1 MSILKEKPKV
11 AISFR
16 FKLMAVML
24 GLIAAITGSML
35 YLTQQAISKNYQ
47 QFLDSQFSQQVG
59 QFVEQQRQRLQT
71 TADAIA
77 AATESVRLIAAL
89 EAGDASRF
97 YSDMAFQLDT
107 VLAQYRGNL
116 SNDSMG
122 YFFRFIGKD
131 GIALP
136 TNEVSA
142 GSVSGLS
149 EQELDAI
156 LEQLSD
162 RKQGILQTARAGYI
176 DFKTKEGRILY
187 ELLIT
192 PIVDI
197 FGEGALGELVFG
209 IQVNERSELRSDE
222 LLSGLYLNGE
232 LFSSSIPASLKDS
245 IESGLSATLSQKVL
259 RVIRMKVNEQPYQ
272 VFYHRLQQHSS
283 FPEVYQVSL
292 LPLTDLERL
301 RAGVRDV
308 IYILSIGAL
317 LIAIILSFIFAGR
330 LTTRIQG
337 LLKGTIAVREGDF
350 TYRIKPEGGDEIA
363 LLAESFNEMSEG
375 LALKEKYRDII
386 SKVSD
391 KRVADAILQG
401 DLKLELGGEN
411 KDVTVMFCDVRGFT
425 KLSATMPP
433 GEVIEM
439 LNEHM
444 TAMTKV
450 IYQYKGTVDK
460 FIGDAI
466 MVIFG
471 APQGYNDDARNA
483 CAAAIAM
490 IEERERLNQ
499 EGRYKIKIGIGL
511 ASGLV
516 VAGNMGAV
524 DRLNY
529 TVLGKQVNLSARL
542 CSVAGQQEAVI
553 CTETAARVGN
563 AYELRPTGKLNLKG
577 FAESVEAYYLP
588 VGKNL
593 QNETGNMGIIN

>member
-1 MSILKEKPKV
+1 MSALKQRPKV
-11 AISFR
+11 TISFR

-24 GLIAAITGSML
+24 GLIAAITGGML
-35 YLTQQAISKNYQ
+35 YVTQRAISRNYQ
-47 QFLDSQFSQQVG
+47 QFLDNQFSQQVG
-59 QFVEQQRQRLQT
+59 LFVEKQRQRMQT

-89 EAGDASRF
+89 QAGDAARF
-97 YSDMAFQLDT
+97 YSDMAFQLDP
-107 VLAQYRGNL
+107 VLTQYRGDEANK
-116 SNDSMG
+116 SVG
-122 YFFRFIGKD
+122 YFFRFIGID
-131 GIALP
+131 GDALP
-136 TNEVSA
+136 AGETSA
-142 GSVSGLS
+142 GAVSGLS
-149 EQELDAI
+149 EDALDSF
-156 LEQLSD
+156 LEKFSG
-162 RKQGILQTARAGYI
+162 KEGFVENARVGYI
-176 DFKTKEGRILY
+176 DIETIEGRILY
-187 ELLIT
+187 EVLIT
-192 PIVDI
+192 PIIDI
-197 FGEGALGELVFG
+197 YGEGSLGDLIFG
-209 IQVNERSELRSDE
+209 IQVDQRSEQRSRD
-222 LLSGLYLNGE
+222 LLSGLYINGE
-232 LFSSSIPASLKDS
+232 LFSPSIPATLRDS
-245 IESGLSATLSQKVL
+245 IESGLAATLAEGSIRTIKVE
-259 RVIRMKVNEQPYQ
+259 IEEQPYQ
-272 VFYHRLQQHSS
+272 VFYHRLQQPTG

-292 LPLTDLERL
+292 LSLADLESL
-301 RAGVRDV
+301 RASVRDV
-308 IYILSIGAL
+308 IYILSIVVL
-317 LIAIILSFIFAGR
+317 LIAVVLSFIFAGR

-337 LLKGTIAVREGDF
+337 LLKGTVAIREGDF
-350 TYRIKPEGGDEIA
+350 SYRINPRGGDEIA
-363 LLAESFNEMSEG
+363 LLADSFNEMSEG

-490 IEERERLNQ
+490 IEERERLNL

-553 CTETAARVGN
+553 CAETASRLGSI
-563 AYELRPTGKLNLKG
+563 YELRPTGKLNLKG
-577 FAESVEAYYLP
+577 FEETVEAYYLP

-593 QNETGNMGIIN
+593 